1 MLNKPLTPRVDQL
14 AFSLDLFSHWTFK
27 LVSYLRCYSGLMF
40 DVLAEPGGLLCDA
53 VGAEA
58 VDLVLYGQSFCLL
71 VFVS

>member
-1 MLNKPLTPRVDQL
+1 MQNSYCLFTPP
-14 AFSLDLFSHWTFK
+14 
-27 LVSYLRCYSGLMF
+27 YLGCYSSLMF